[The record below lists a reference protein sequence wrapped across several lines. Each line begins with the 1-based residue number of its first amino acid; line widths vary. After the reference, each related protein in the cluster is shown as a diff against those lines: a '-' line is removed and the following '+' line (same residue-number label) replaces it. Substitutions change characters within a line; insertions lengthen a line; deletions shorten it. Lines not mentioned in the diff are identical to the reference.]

1 MKVFKVWV
9 DKCDYDTYDSFV
21 CVANSEDEIRNCIS
35 VDRYN
40 RRVVDMSGNEAYE
53 NYVTFD
59 DFQGEI
65 HIEEVNLN
73 VDKPYLIE
81 QDMYGEDMTLSKEQV
96 SELIKFI
103 DRNPELYMAR
113 DIYRMV
119 ETARVHDDAII
130 INADW

>member
-35 VDRYN
+35 IDEYN
-40 RRVVDMSGNEAYE
+40 ERVVDMSGNDDYE
-53 NYVTFD
+53 DSVWFQ

-73 VDKPYLIE
+73 KDKPYIVCSS
-81 QDMYGEDMTLSKEQV
+81 YIAG
-96 SELIKFI
+96 
-103 DRNPELYMAR
+103 
-113 DIYRMV
+113 
-119 ETARVHDDAII
+119 
-130 INADW
+130 